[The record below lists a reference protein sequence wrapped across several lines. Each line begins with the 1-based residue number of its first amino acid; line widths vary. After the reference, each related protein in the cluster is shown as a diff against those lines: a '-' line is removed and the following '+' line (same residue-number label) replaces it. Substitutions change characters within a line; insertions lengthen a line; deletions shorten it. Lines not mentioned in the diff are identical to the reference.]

1 MDKVIHIGAGSGTE
15 LTNYIAAGAR
25 DIILVEPLPSLT
37 SVLKQKVESIEEE
50 RLNIHVLEA
59 AITDDPSA
67 SQLLEFNLPGTASLR
82 EPKALKTL
90 FPGLKNI
97 ARHSVQTLSACE
109 LVDHFGPTDTD
120 TALLVI
126 EAPGEALAIIQ
137 SLAEADQ
144 LKRFRYIHFTSNPE
158 PFYAGSGTAKEV
170 LTLLAQQGYEQLGM
184 DETDPDWMRWRLQRS
199 PLQDEVDALTLQLK
213 QLVQQSAAYHAE
225 LEKLRQAYNQQT
237 DELNTVRVFAAQR
250 QQTKEQLETE
260 LTQVLE
266 ALDASQKQATSL
278 HSRLHEVE
286 ATLEQRTHV
295 LVSEKALLEQHN
307 EHYQTELQQLQ
318 QASRAQTIE
327 LQTVQAEASQH
338 KQAYQ
343 ALKSELVQ
351 LQQQHES
358 TLGELEK
365 NKGWF
370 RSRKQQAETLLAE
383 NEELKRALEQQQKEH
398 MAVQKVNQQLENNIQ
413 TLQQQLDQQTQE
425 KQQLLQ
431 NQQHSEAAFAQ
442 LEQRISQMF
451 DQQAALVQQSV
462 SALGQHV
469 TRSFKNQREHFQAH
483 TGLLTYLETGVQPLV
498 LGNWAIDSDLA
509 TQLVQ
514 TLEREAYDLIIEF
527 GSGTSTVLMARVLAK
542 TANITNDNLLEY
554 DTIRSNGPQR
564 YPAQAAN
571 QHHDLPQRIL
581 SFEQDGEY
589 FNQTQSRLKQE
600 GLESLVDLVLAPLVP
615 TALTGQ
621 QKAGAPLF
629 YSCEQKLMHV
639 AQLFAGRRAKI
650 LVLVDGPCSPQK
662 DPLIR
667 EPALANLLQHLSAHQ
682 LHLLLDDYQREGEQQ
697 VATLW
702 QHLCKERGL
711 RCEQQLL
718 NTEKGALRVTI
729 TP

>member
-1 MDKVIHIGAGSGTE
+1 M
-15 LTNYIAAGAR
+15 
-25 DIILVEPLPSLT
+25 
-37 SVLKQKVESIEEE
+37 
-50 RLNIHVLEA
+50 
-59 AITDDPSA
+59 
-67 SQLLEFNLPGTASLR
+67 
-82 EPKALKTL
+82 
-90 FPGLKNI
+90 
-97 ARHSVQTLSACE
+97 
-109 LVDHFGPTDTD
+109 
-120 TALLVI
+120 
-126 EAPGEALAIIQ
+126 
-137 SLAEADQ
+137 
-144 LKRFRYIHFTSNPE
+144 
-158 PFYAGSGTAKEV
+158 
-170 LTLLAQQGYEQLGM
+170 
-184 DETDPDWMRWRLQRS
+184 
-199 PLQDEVDALTLQLK
+199 
-213 QLVQQSAAYHAE
+213 
-225 LEKLRQAYNQQT
+225 
-237 DELNTVRVFAAQR
+237 
-250 QQTKEQLETE
+250 
-260 LTQVLE
+260 
-266 ALDASQKQATSL
+266 
-278 HSRLHEVE
+278 
-286 ATLEQRTHV
+286 
-295 LVSEKALLEQHN
+295 
-307 EHYQTELQQLQ
+307 
-318 QASRAQTIE
+318 
-327 LQTVQAEASQH
+327 
-338 KQAYQ
+338 
-343 ALKSELVQ
+343 
-351 LQQQHES
+351 
-358 TLGELEK
+358 
-365 NKGWF
+365 
-370 RSRKQQAETLLAE
+370 
-383 NEELKRALEQQQKEH
+383 
-398 MAVQKVNQQLENNIQ
+398 
-413 TLQQQLDQQTQE
+413 
-425 KQQLLQ
+425 
-431 NQQHSEAAFAQ
+431 
-442 LEQRISQMF
+442 SQMF

-483 TGLLTYLETGVQPLV
+483 AGLLTYLETGVQPLV